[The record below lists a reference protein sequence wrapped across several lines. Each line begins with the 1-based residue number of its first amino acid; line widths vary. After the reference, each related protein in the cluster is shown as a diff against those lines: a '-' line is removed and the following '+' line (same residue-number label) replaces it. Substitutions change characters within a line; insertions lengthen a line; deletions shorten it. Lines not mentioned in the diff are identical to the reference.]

1 MLKANQHFILSFFG
15 PPVFAALACYGVYL
29 LNFWL
34 EMKTPVLMTAFLATA
49 VIFNLIGRWSI
60 RTFIPVLMRSK
71 AVAIVLCAS
80 FAVGIIELALSALV
94 DTIPAHFPAFRQA

>member
-49 VIFNLIGRWSI
+49 VIFNLIGRWAI
-60 RTFIPVLMRSK
+60 ERAEIAFECLVRRTWL
-71 AVAIVLCAS
+71 A
-80 FAVGIIELALSALV
+80 ELG
-94 DTIPAHFPAFRQA
+94 